1 MCRRRTLRD
10 WTGCLTDLSHLLSS
24 FCVCP
29 MSDLLWVALASF
41 EKHDAVFLSLHMAM
55 ELL

>member
-1 MCRRRTLRD
+1 MGRRTLRD

-41 EKHDAVFLSLHMAM
+41 ENHDAVFLSLHMAM